1 MPQAKTLREHE
12 VDRLFEAV
20 KRSSRFLARDTCM
33 IALSFFCGL
42 RAQEI
47 AYLELRDITDASG
60 SLHDRLTVTPKAGK
74 NGKSRVIPL
83 PEAAREALAAYLAE
97 TGIESGPLFFDQ
109 FKRPMRPNAVHK
121 QIPRIGARAGFD
133 ITSHSGRRTCLT
145 LAARKAHLVG
155 GSLRDVQLLAGH
167 ASLATTEKYIEASE
181 RQADLLEE
189 IYRTLTP
196 LIDEQSHSPS
206 FAGRQIFAR
215 RRGFARRV

>member
-20 KRSSRFLARDTCM
+20 RRSSRFMARDTCM
-33 IALSFFCGL
+33 IALSFFCAL

-60 SLHDRLTVTPKAGK
+60 VLHNRLTVTPKSGK
-74 NGKSRVIPL
+74 NGKSRVIAL
-83 PEAAREALAAYLAE
+83 PAAAKEALAQYLAE
-97 TGIESGPLFFDQ
+97 ADIASGPLFFDQ
-109 FKRPMRPNAVHK
+109 YKRPVTPNGVAH
-121 QIPRIGARAGFD
+121 QIGRIGAKAGFD
-133 ITSHSGRRTCLT
+133 ISSHSGRRTCLT
-145 LAARKAHLVG
+145 LAARKAHRVG

-189 IYRTLTP
+189 IYRAFPPVTHQQMHLP
-196 LIDEQSHSPS
+196 HLAFAQSFS
-206 FAGRQIFAR
+206 R
-215 RRGFARRV
+215 RRGSARRV